1 MKYFPVDFKNYDDEE
16 IITCD
21 FNGGEFPDLKAD
33 TCLCAFTAEFVENLP
48 QFLANMCNAA
58 QKQILIHCC
67 LIEKEISDYRY
78 ENPFLTDF
86 TEEFL
91 IKTMEQNNFQL
102 ETQYPDAKNPSVI
115 LYDFRKINKTGE

>member
-21 FNGGEFPDLKAD
+21 FNEGEFPDLKAD
-33 TCLCAFTAEFVENLP
+33 TCLCAFTAEFVEYLP
-48 QFLANMCNAA
+48 QFLANMCLAA
-58 QKQILIHCC
+58 QKQILMLCRPVDQ
-67 LIEKEISDYRY
+67 EKNANRRWR
-78 ENPFLTDF
+78 NPFLTDF

-91 IKTMEQNNFQL
+91 IKTMEKNNFQL

-115 LYDFRKINKTGE
+115 LYDFRRIVSE